1 MKQEIHIDIVPLEEP
16 GLPSLMQLKNQLKWN
31 QSADDLRRFLLL
43 SPDGCFVAVH
53 EGAVV
58 GSITTVCY
66 EQKLAWIGMMM
77 VDPQFRRRGI
87 ARKLMN
93 HALVVLSGKGVA
105 VIKLDATPEGFPLYE
120 SLGFETEALIE
131 RWEGTASGG
140 PVGEPIGEPVPG
152 LVEMEEGHFPLVL
165 ELDRKAFG
173 VDRSALLQSLK
184 GGSPLLSFS
193 SGGELQG
200 YGFARNGTHA
210 SYIGPLIAARR
221 NVAEQL
227 LEGVLNQLVGQ
238 KIYFDANIAT
248 GFEPQYLSSKGFIK
262 QRDLIRMSYGEKAPF
277 GLSSLV
283 YGIAGPALG

>member
-1 MKQEIHIDIVPLEEP
+1 MKEEIHIDIVPLEES
-16 GLPSLMQLKNQLKWN
+16 GLPSLMQLKNQLRWN

-53 EGAVV
+53 EGGVV
-58 GSITTVCY
+58 GSITTVSY

-87 ARKLMN
+87 ARRLMN
-93 HALVVLSGKGVA
+93 HALVDLCDKGVP

-131 RWEGTASGG
+131 RWEAVVYGQ
-140 PVGEPIGEPVPG
+140 PVGEPVPG
-152 LVEMEEGHFPLVL
+152 LVEMKDGHFPLVL

-173 VDRSALLQSLK
+173 VDRSALLQSLR

-193 SGGELQG
+193 PSGELLG
-200 YGFARNGTHA
+200 YGFARSGTHA
-210 SYIGPLIAARR
+210 SYIGPLIAENKRIAG
-221 NVAEQL
+221 QL
-227 LEGVLNQLVGQ
+227 FDGMLGQLKGQ
-238 KIYFDANIAT
+238 KVYFDANIAT
-248 GFEPQYLSSKGFIK
+248 GFDAQYLSSKGFGK
-262 QRDLIRMSYGEKAPF
+262 QRDLIRMSYREKAPF
-277 GLSSLV
+277 GLSALV